1 MPLKYTGWWESVSWA
16 VWKIEEEEGE
26 LWRKAELSPV
36 EAAYLTT
43 ITHPR
48 RRVES
53 LAARAARKG
62 LPSVGY
68 TSLAHSYPWA
78 AAATAPFAVGIDLE
92 RQRPFPQAVVAYFM
106 QEAERE
112 RLEAEGLT
120 YWHFWCAKE
129 LAYKLLCTEFDAV
142 SFRRELFFDGQAVVF
157 RRGEV
162 GRRIRVGFVEGE
174 GWLLGL
180 GFFA

>member
-1 MPLKYTGWWESVSWA
+1 MPLKYTGQWEGVAWA

-26 LWRKAELSPV
+26 LWRKAELSPA
-36 EAAYLTT
+36 EEAYLAT
-43 ITHPR
+43 IAHPR

-62 LPSVGY
+62 LPSAGY
-68 TSLAHSYPWA
+68 ASLAHSYPWA

-92 RQRPFPQAVVAYFM
+92 RHRPFPKAVAPYFM
-106 QEAERE
+106 QEAEKQH
-112 RLEAEGLT
+112 LESQGLT
-120 YWHFWCAKE
+120 HWHFWCAKE

-142 SFRRELFFDGQAVVF
+142 SFRRELLFDGESVVF
-157 RRGEV
+157 RRREV
-162 GRRIRVGFVEGE
+162 VRRIRVGFVEGE